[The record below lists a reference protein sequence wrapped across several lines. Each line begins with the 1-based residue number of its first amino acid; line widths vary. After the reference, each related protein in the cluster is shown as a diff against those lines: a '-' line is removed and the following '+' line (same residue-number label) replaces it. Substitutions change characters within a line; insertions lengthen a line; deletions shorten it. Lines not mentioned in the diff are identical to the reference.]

1 MLNTLGEMKT
11 NGWTNLTM
19 QQQNLETYFKDF
31 RQEKE
36 LPSYLLH
43 LPEHPEEVEPGELA
57 EVLQRPGPGI
67 KQRHEEL
74 GVVADVRETHWDP
87 GSES

>member
-36 LPSYLLH
+36 LPLYLLH
-43 LPEHPEEVEPGELA
+43 LPEHPEEVEAGELA
-57 EVLQRPGPGI
+57 EVLQ
-67 KQRHEEL
+67 
-74 GVVADVRETHWDP
+74 
-87 GSES
+87 

>member
-36 LPSYLLH
+36 LPLYLLH
-43 LPEHPEEVEPGELA
+43 LPEHPEEVEAGELA
-57 EVLQRPGPGI
+57 EVLQRPGSGV
-67 KQRHEEL
+67 QERHEQL
-74 GVVADVRETHWDP
+74 RVVAHIGQTNGDP
-87 GSES
+87 A

>member
-43 LPEHPEEVEPGELA
+43 LPEHPEEVEAGELA
-57 EVLQRPGPGI
+57 EVLQRPGAGV
-67 KQRHEEL
+67 QERHEQL
-74 GVVADVRETHWDP
+74 RVVAHIGQTNGDP
-87 GSES
+87 A